1 MFLASNFLG
10 GPLPEFLKS
19 IYKIQSDS
27 DHVVKFQGDRSR
39 ELGER
44 VAKQK
49 KTSGAEY
56 KPIRNGGSGRPKKS
70 IIMKI
75 GYYLVKLQHKKIV
88 PIFWGPVLNINLAV
102 NST

>member
-1 MFLASNFLG
+1 MFLAPNFFFGGG

-27 DHVVKFQGDRSR
+27 DHVVKFQSGRAR

-49 KTSGAEY
+49 KHLGLNISPSGTVV
-56 KPIRNGGSGRPKKS
+56 PGGLTTYMYFKRYQEKNEKACECFKKS
-70 IIMKI
+70 I
-75 GYYLVKLQHKKIV
+75 
-88 PIFWGPVLNINLAV
+88 
-102 NST
+102 